1 MTSPTLRLLDWART
15 HGPDVLDAIGRA
27 LVVAQQAH
35 RDEQRRSGD
44 PYITHPIQVALIL
57 TEQDAAPET
66 VVTAVLHDVLDA
78 RSPRPLPE
86 LRTQFGDVVADL
98 LLDYTRLDRHPHGP
112 GLRQADRRALQVKVA
127 DRLHNMRTI
136 RHLTLTSQRKK
147 AEQTRELV
155 APIAR
160 SLGMIELGLELDRL
174 SSATLRSI
182 DAATHPQTRRR
193 AHATYPLSTNAL
205 RRTLHIGAV
214 ALPQH
219 CRDRWRQD
227 WEGELHACTN
237 IHECVT
243 FARNVLLGLP
253 AMALQTRRTD
263 RR

>member
-44 PYITHPIQVALIL
+44 PYITHPVEVALIL
-57 TEQDAAPET
+57 AEQDAAPET

-78 RSPRPLPE
+78 RSPRPLAE

-98 LLDYTRLDRHPHGP
+98 LLDYARLDRHAHGN
-112 GLRQADRRALQVKVA
+112 GLQQADGRALQVKVA

-136 RHLTLTSQRKK
+136 RHLTLAPQRRN

-160 SLGMIELGLELDRL
+160 SLGMVELGLELDRL
-174 SSATLRSI
+174 SYATLRS
-182 DAATHPQTRRR
+182 A
-193 AHATYPLSTNAL
+193 
-205 RRTLHIGAV
+205 
-214 ALPQH
+214 ALP
-219 CRDRWRQD
+219 
-227 WEGELHACTN
+227 
-237 IHECVT
+237 
-243 FARNVLLGLP
+243 
-253 AMALQTRRTD
+253 
-263 RR
+263 